1 VDSKPRDNPH
11 RQVLCLVADDEAA
24 DIYPSAVRYLQVGL
38 IDEPI
43 ETVLVVPETAR
54 ALSLE
59 SGRTVMVT
67 YRQVQWPLAHWAR
80 RNLIAEVHRQ
90 IGALQPDASIVVH
103 AWSASSAPVA
113 VGMAEVLGGEL
124 VLTVSDTAALD
135 SPEGSQ
141 AYPKAAALVASSEH
155 IRQAIEATTVGTKI
169 VETISPGVVATSGP
183 AAFSNPQR
191 APALIFAGSLSADCG
206 LEILLHAVKLVLPH
220 RPDLSTFVLGKG
232 TAEGHFRQLVEAF
245 GLGTNV
251 TFTGRLEEWR
261 AALQAADIF
270 CVPGGPHVFREEPI
284 QALATGL
291 ATIVPQ
297 DTVCDGL
304 IDQQTA
310 LLFSP
315 GDPASL
321 AERIRRLLEDRVFAR
336 TLAAA
341 GQAYART
348 HHSISRMVAEYVD
361 LYRRLDPQAK
371 TLPMPAPDNQPES

>member
-1 VDSKPRDNPH
+1 MDPTSRDSPH
-11 RQVLCLVADDEAA
+11 HQVLCLVADDEAA
-24 DIYPSAVRYLQVGL
+24 DLCPSAIRYLQVGL

-80 RNLIAEVHRQ
+80 RNLIAEVHRR
-90 IGALQPDASIVVH
+90 IRSLQADASIVVH
-103 AWSASSAPVA
+103 AWSASSSL
-113 VGMAEVLGGEL
+113 MAARLAEALGGEL
-124 VLTVSDTAALD
+124 VLTVSDTAAMD
-135 SPEGSQ
+135 SPEGSDV
-141 AYPKAAALVASSEH
+141 YSKAAALVASSDH
-155 IRQAIEATTVGTKI
+155 IRQAIETTTVGTKI
-169 VETISPGVVATSGP
+169 LETISPGVVATSGP

-191 APALIFAGSLSADCG
+191 APSLIFAGSLSADSG
-206 LEILLHAVKLVLPH
+206 LEVLLHAVKLVLPH
-220 RPDLSTFVLGKG
+220 HPNLSTFVIGKG
-232 TAEGHFRQLVEAF
+232 NAEGHFRQLVEAF
-245 GLGTNV
+245 DLGMDV
-251 TFTGRLEEWR
+251 TFTGRLDEWR
-261 AALQAADIF
+261 AAIQAADIF
-270 CVPGGPHVFREEPI
+270 CVPGGSRVFREEPI

-321 AERIRRLLEDRVFAR
+321 AQRIRRLLEDRAFAR
-336 TLAAA
+336 TIAAS

-348 HHSISRMVAEYVD
+348 HHSISRMVAEYVE
-361 LYRRLDPQAK
+361 LYRRLDPRAK
-371 TLPMPAPDNQPES
+371 SLPMPAPDNQPES